1 MRINMI
7 VRIILSPQAMF
18 PSFLLVRFEV
28 TGVKKLRFHGDG
40 PPRNRLCFRILMPLV
55 GKLLR
60 HELPKTNLG
69 SLSGSDLNKI
79 RLMLLEKLH

>member
-7 VRIILSPQAMF
+7 VRIMLSAQAMF

-28 TGVKKLRFHGDG
+28 TRVKKLRFHGNG
-40 PPRNRLCFRILMPLV
+40 SPRNRLCVRILMPLV
-55 GKLLR
+55 RKLLR